1 MISHVRRL
9 LRRPPPPPVPS
20 PVPWVD
26 DLVWAVW
33 SRRPA
38 ESSVTPIWE
47 PQLREVSAEDRSRA
61 ANATRSGTPSPRGTL
76 EQHAQLLQSTPPVAD
91 GVLRPYW
98 PVCCESLAT
107 LINAEG
113 AGRTLADIEAAAG
126 PLDTSHLE
134 ANLTEDW
141 TPTSPQQLAEVV
153 QAGYREELALMRRDG
168 GLGDGFNVFQCRRCG
183 RVYIA
188 SCET

>member
-1 MISHVRRL
+1 MISRL
-9 LRRPPPPPVPS
+9 RKLFRRPPVALVPS

-38 ESSVTPIWE
+38 EATISPIWE
-47 PQLREVSAEDRSRA
+47 PRLRVVSADDRRRA
-61 ANATRSGTPSPRGTL
+61 ANGTPSGTFCPRGTL
-76 EQHAQLLQSTPPVAD
+76 EQHEQLLRSTPPVAD
-91 GVLRPYW
+91 GMLRPYW
-98 PVCCESLAT
+98 PVCCEALAT

-126 PLDTSHLE
+126 PLDKSHLE
-134 ANLTEDW
+134 ADLTEDW
-141 TPTSPQQLAEVV
+141 TPKSPQHLAEVV
-153 QAGYREELALMRRDG
+153 QTGYREELALMRRDS